1 MRRQEPLPARVLPE
15 RLRISFFKACCKN
28 AQVVTNPLEMMGP

>member
-15 RLRISFFKACCKN
+15 RLRISFFKACKN
-28 AQVVTNPLEMMGP
+28 AQVMTDPLQMMGP